1 MRVFALTCALAFGQ
15 AATAEDIGA
24 AVKSCRAE
32 PDDSRRLACYDR
44 AVDGARPTAPTA
56 AAPAPK
62 PEAPKTA
69 ASAAAPAAATAAAAD
84 DKFGR
89 ERALESE
96 EANRKKEEV
105 RSLGTLESIVSG
117 IATREDGLMTIT
129 LANGQVWRQ
138 NAPDSQVQAQERRPG
153 AHPARRH
160 EFIHPVGTV
169 QAIDAGDAGQ
179 VNGCARARLLEMR
192 CAARRSDPARRPRRL
207 LPRLP
212 RGGPRLPDVPVLR
225 PVEGKAVRRAGR
237 RPGPQQGA
245 GEFLRLLRAGIR
257 PFPGG

>member
-44 AVDGARPTAPTA
+44 AVDGARPTAPAA

-62 PEAPKTA
+62 SEAPKTA
-69 ASAAAPAAATAAAAD
+69 AAAAAPAAVTAAATD

-105 RSLGTLESIVSG
+105 RSLGTLESVVSG

-138 NAPDSQVQAQERRPG
+138 NAPDSQFRLKDGDPVRIQPG
-153 AHPARRH
+153 AMSSYILSGPSKRSTR
-160 EFIHPVGTV
+160 VT
-169 QAIDAGDAGQ
+169 
-179 VNGCARARLLEMR
+179 RL
-192 CAARRSDPARRPRRL
+192 
-207 LPRLP
+207 
-212 RGGPRLPDVPVLR
+212 
-225 PVEGKAVRRAGR
+225 K
-237 RPGPQQGA
+237 
-245 GEFLRLLRAGIR
+245 
-257 PFPGG
+257 

>member
-15 AATAEDIGA
+15 AATAQDIDA

-44 AVDGARPTAPTA
+44 AVDGARPTAPAA

-62 PEAPKTA
+62 SEASKPA
-69 ASAAAPAAATAAAAD
+69 AAAAAPAAVTAAAAD

-117 IATREDGLMTIT
+117 DRDPRGRAHDDHARQWPGL
-129 LANGQVWRQ
+129 
-138 NAPDSQVQAQERRPG
+138 APERPRFAVQAQGRRLG

-160 EFIHPVGTV
+160 EFIHPVRTI
-169 QAIDAGDAGQ
+169 QAIDAGDAAE
-179 VNGCARARLLEMR
+179 VKSELTFFH
-192 CAARRSDPARRPRRL
+192 
-207 LPRLP
+207 RLP
-212 RGGPRLPDVPVLR
+212 NFTNSVHAR
-225 PVEGKAVRRAGR
+225 
-237 RPGPQQGA
+237 
-245 GEFLRLLRAGIR
+245 
-257 PFPGG
+257 